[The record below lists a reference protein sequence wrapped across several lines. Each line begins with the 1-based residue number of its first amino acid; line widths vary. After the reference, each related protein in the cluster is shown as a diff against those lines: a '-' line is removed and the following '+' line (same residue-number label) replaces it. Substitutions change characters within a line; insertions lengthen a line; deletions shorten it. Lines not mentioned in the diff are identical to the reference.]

1 MEALRTQYGD
11 LRDSLAIPSDTNW
24 GWEWELGLD
33 KGGYPGLGKGDWFI
47 GIVIQIFNYFK
58 SKF

>member
-1 MEALRTQYGD
+1 MKALRTQYGD

-33 KGGYPGLGKGDWFI
+33 KGGYPGLGKGGLVYRYCYSNF
-47 GIVIQIFNYFK
+47 
-58 SKF
+58 